1 MTRAELDAYVAR
13 VVESAPPLAADDAA
27 RLRALLPVARRTPA
41 STQSAAR
48 AA

>member
-13 VVESAPPLAADDAA
+13 IVESAPPLAAADAA
-27 RLRALLPVARRTPA
+27 RLRALLPVARLAPA
-41 STQSAAR
+41 STESAAR